1 MGSAILFIVSYSM
14 LLRKVSL
21 STKSPQ
27 VMTNAFVSTLILIS
41 MSVRA
46 SIVFTNEG
54 FSLQRF
60 TFNGN
65 RNYSTQSKLFLA
77 IFSLGI
83 FFANLAESSLAES
96 KSSQNP
102 RLYQIREA
110 LATRLSTLANRPIP
124 IIIER
129 IKGSQSFM
137 RCVAIM
143 PVVCFLL
150 GIQMQ
155 VTPMDN
161 ENTYSIN
168 LAYNAK
174 I

>member
-1 MGSAILFIVSYSM
+1 
-14 LLRKVSL
+14 
-21 STKSPQ
+21 
-27 VMTNAFVSTLILIS
+27 MTNAFLSTLILIS

-46 SIVFTNEG
+46 SIVFTNERL
-54 FSLQRF
+54 SLQRF
-60 TFNGN
+60 TFNDN

-77 IFSLGI
+77 IFLLGI
-83 FFANLAESSLAES
+83 FFTSLAESSLAES

-129 IKGSQSFM
+129 IKGSRSFI
-137 RCVAIM
+137 RCVALM

-155 VTPMDN
+155 VIPMDN